1 MHTDR
6 RSEIWGGVTD
16 PAKHNPDSFRYLV
29 HTFVS
34 ESQRGWWK
42 SVHLQIRKDDAA
54 KGLVNS
60 ADGDQGIDL
69 LSRPEGISGRL
80 CVAASIIDDKHLGT

>member
-60 ADGDQGIDL
+60 ADGDQGIDFE
-69 LSRPEGISGRL
+69 PP
-80 CVAASIIDDKHLGT
+80 